1 MTESQYNQYNNLLV
15 FAKEWRKYKV
25 LSNQLDMNT
34 FRKSIQVDQYIKI
47 DCTDMNNNRNVYIYL
62 FDKVCK
68 YTTSSQDLKKLLKKI
83 KPASE
88 VILVIYKPLGTY
100 GRRAIS
106 SFKNLHINVYRQE
119 IFDLIAPKGPLC
131 YQHRIMSREEI
142 IKLTNDD
149 LCCYI
154 TNLPKIFDEDTQCIW
169 IGAKVGDI
177 LEIKTSSDISG
188 ESIHYRVVIPKSG
201 KLIAYK
207 ETPAEEQPAEEQP
220 AEEEDEEILEHRED
234 GAVEDDNEEDET
246 EPADSVVED

>member
-25 LSNQLDMNT
+25 VSGTLDIET
-34 FRKSIQVDQYIKI
+34 FRKTIQVDQYIKI
-47 DCTDMNNNRNVYIYL
+47 DCTDPHNNRNVFIYL
-62 FDKVCK
+62 FDRVSK
-68 YTTSSQDLKKLLKKI
+68 YITSSQDLKKLLKKI
-83 KPASE
+83 KPASD

-100 GRRAIS
+100 GRRAVS
-106 SFKNLHINVYRQE
+106 SFKNLNISVYRQE

-169 IGAKVGDI
+169 IGAKVGDV
-177 LEIKTSSDISG
+177 LEIKISSDISG
-188 ESIHYRVVIPKSG
+188 ESIHYRVVVPKSG

-207 ETPAEEQPAEEQP
+207 EAPAEEEPV
-220 AEEEDEEILEHRED
+220 EEEDEEILEHREE
-234 GAVEDDNEEDET
+234 GAAADDDDDAEA
-246 EPADSVVED
+246 ADSVVEE

>member
-15 FAKEWRKYKV
+15 FAKDWRKYKV
-25 LSNQLDMNT
+25 VSKYLDIET

-47 DCTDMNNNRNVYIYL
+47 ECIDPNNNKNVYIYL
-62 FDKVCK
+62 FDKVSK
-68 YTTSSQDLKKLLKKI
+68 YITSSQDLKKLLKKI

-88 VILVIYKPLGTY
+88 VILVIYNPLGTY
-100 GRRAIS
+100 GKRAVS

-169 IGAKVGDI
+169 IGAKVGDV
-177 LEIKTSSDISG
+177 LEIKMYSDISG
-188 ESIHYRVVIPKSG
+188 ESINYRVVIPKSG
-201 KLIAYK
+201 KLIAHK
-207 ETPAEEQPAEEQP
+207 EFNIENTPNDNV
-220 AEEEDEEILEHRED
+220 EEEDEEILEHREE
-234 GAVEDDNEEDET
+234 GAIEDDEEDVAE
-246 EPADSVVED
+246 SINED

>member
-25 LSNQLDMNT
+25 VTSTLDIET
-34 FRKSIQVDQYIKI
+34 FRKTIQVDQYIKI
-47 DCTDMNNNRNVYIYL
+47 DCTDPHNNRNVYIYL
-62 FDKVCK
+62 FDRISK
-68 YTTSSQDLKKLLKKI
+68 YITSSQDLKKLLKKI
-83 KPASE
+83 KPASD

-100 GRRAIS
+100 GRRAVS
-106 SFKNLHINVYRQE
+106 SFKNLHISVYRQE

-131 YQHRIMSREEI
+131 YNHRIMSREEI

-169 IGAKVGDI
+169 IGAKVGDV
-177 LEIKTSSDISG
+177 LEIKIFSDISG
-188 ESIHYRVVIPKSG
+188 ESIHYRIVVPKSG

-207 ETPAEEQPAEEQP
+207 EAPVEEAPV
-220 AEEEDEEILEHRED
+220 EEEDEEILEHREE
-234 GAVEDDNEEDET
+234 GAAVDDDDAEA
-246 EPADSVVED
+246 ADSVVEE

>member
-25 LSNQLDMNT
+25 TSQHIDIDT
-34 FRKSIQVDQYIKI
+34 FRKTIQVDQYIKI
-47 DCTDMNNNRNVYIYL
+47 ECLDTHNNKNVYIYL
-62 FDKVCK
+62 FDRISK
-68 YTTSSQDLKKLLKKI
+68 YITSSQDLKKLLKKI
-83 KPASE
+83 KPASD

-100 GRRAIS
+100 GRRAVS
-106 SFKNLHINVYRQE
+106 SFKNLNINVYRQE

-169 IGAKVGDI
+169 IGAKVGDV
-177 LEIKTSSDISG
+177 LEIKICSDISG
-188 ESIHYRVVIPKSG
+188 ESIHYRVVVPKSG
-201 KLIAYK
+201 KLIAHK
-207 ETPAEEQPAEEQP
+207 EFAEAAAEPTEEK
-220 AEEEDEEILEHRED
+220 EEEDEEILEHRED
-234 GAVEDDNEEDET
+234 AAGSDEDDDQEET
-246 EPADSVVED
+246 TDSVAED